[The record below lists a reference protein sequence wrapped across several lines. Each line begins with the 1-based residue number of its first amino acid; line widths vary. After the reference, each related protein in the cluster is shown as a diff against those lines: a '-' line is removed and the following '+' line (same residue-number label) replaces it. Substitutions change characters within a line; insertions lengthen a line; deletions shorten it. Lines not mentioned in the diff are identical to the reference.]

1 MPTQECMDHTLNNL
15 ILLQYWLKLKN
26 KHEEM
31 CL

>member
-1 MPTQECMDHTLNNL
+1 MPTQECRDHTLNNL

-26 KHEEM
+26 KRKEV